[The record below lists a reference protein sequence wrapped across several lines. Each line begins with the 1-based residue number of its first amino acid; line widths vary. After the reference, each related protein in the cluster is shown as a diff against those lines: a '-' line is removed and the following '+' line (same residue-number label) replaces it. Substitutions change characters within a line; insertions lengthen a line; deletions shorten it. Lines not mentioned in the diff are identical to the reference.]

1 MRYLLEIEIEAQ
13 AHDAL
18 GDVLVLEKLFERL
31 LKKLMEENNF
41 SEQQA
46 IAEMINISS
55 HPTILKTINFGKYN
69 GQEIKD
75 IANIDRGYLEWLL
88 KQKEESDQIDE
99 DWIYTLRHYLG
110 MLQ

>member
-1 MRYLLEIEIEAQ
+1 LLEIEIEAQ

-75 IANIDRGYLEWLL
+75 IANIDTQTEDL
-88 KQKEESDQIDE
+88 KMNVPVHGVVLYKFTSVK
-99 DWIYTLRHYLG
+99 
-110 MLQ
+110 